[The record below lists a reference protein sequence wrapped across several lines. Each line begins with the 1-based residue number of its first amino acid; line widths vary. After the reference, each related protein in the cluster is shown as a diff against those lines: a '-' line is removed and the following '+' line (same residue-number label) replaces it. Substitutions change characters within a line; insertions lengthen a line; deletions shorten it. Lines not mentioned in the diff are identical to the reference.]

1 MEYLTFY
8 PLASVSNYVL
18 LTTLVL
24 YLISDEEELLGRSQ
38 SKLHINK
45 KLRMEFVF
53 SEQILTLAVQKF

>member
-1 MEYLTFY
+1 MEYLTFHS
-8 PLASVSNYVL
+8 LASVSNYVL

-24 YLISDEEELLGRSQ
+24 YLISDEAELLGWSQ